1 MTASDVTKG
10 RIEPTRKLVIVTVA
24 DGFELFENMKTT
36 PPKITLLT
44 LAAVGLLPLLSPA
57 ASITLTNSD
66 AVGTSSFNTK
76 GLWNSDSAP
85 TAGNDYFTG
94 PQYRLRTPVSG
105 SSFTFGGDSL
115 TINSTNGV
123 NGGFMYK
130 GTGATGILTINNMI
144 LDGGWIH
151 HQNGSGDICRIAGNI
166 TVLSPSRIDN
176 KQGPIFIDATLQGS
190 GTITNANVDNVDRT
204 TTYTADNST
213 FTGRMVILGANTR
226 VTITNENNLGG
237 NPAVFTPDQLQVES
251 GWLQTGVTNDVV
263 LNDANRGITLN
274 GTWSLNPQAG
284 SALTIAVPIV
294 GNGEIWKRGPGV
306 LTLAGDNSGHFGGV
320 RLGAFSAGSQLNV
333 NSANALG
340 FGTFTIPNDGNQPT
354 LDNTSGGA
362 ITVAGNNIQNWNRNF
377 TFLGSSSLNM
387 GSGSVTLGNNVTV
400 TVSNNTLSVGA
411 IFDDGLIRS
420 LTKQGP
426 GTLVVDGGANHLG
439 NTVVNEGTLTLLNA
453 ALPSSPVITVA
464 SNATLN
470 VSGPGLALAFG
481 QTLAGSGTV
490 IGNVSDGTGSSGI
503 NPGGTGFGTLTIN
516 GGLAL
521 NGSGALNFNLSGSF
535 TVGNGVNDLLI
546 VSGALN
552 LAGPTT
558 LNVLGTPATGTY
570 TLIQYGSFAGDLAN
584 VTPPPGFTLNNNTA
598 AKTIE
603 LVAAHIPVN
612 LTWRGDGAANLWDL
626 GTTPN
631 WIAGGSPASFFNTDT
646 VTFDNSGSNTP
657 AITLATDVSPAAV
670 IVNASQ
676 DYTFTGG
683 GIVSGSLTKS
693 GSGTLILD
701 NTNTYSG
708 ATVITSGTLQVG
720 DPTSGSFGFAGT
732 IGTGPVT
739 NNAVLQFAR
748 SGGDALNI
756 ATAIEGSGS
765 ISNIGLGGLVSL
777 NGKVSGTT
785 VNQAGVGST
794 LRLTASND
802 YTGLT
807 LVSGGTLSIHN
818 TNALGSTAA
827 GTVVSGGNLYYD
839 FGQPMIVTGEAL
851 TLDGGT
857 LQRGGA
863 QVLTYDAPIT
873 LGAAG
878 GTFNTDGGA
887 TILPA
892 QPITGAGALTK
903 AGGGTLILA
912 GPNSYSGKTFL
923 NAGTV
928 LIADQT
934 ALGQTP
940 VAATPDFVTFNGGT
954 LAVTNDQIFS
964 GGLRGLTVGSAAFLN
979 AGAGATLTVSG
990 DLSGG
995 GNLSKRGAGTLVLS
1009 GTNPWFGAA
1018 LYLDSTSG
1026 ANDGTTRIVSASA
1039 LANLTV
1045 SPGVPTIFQGNNNAG
1060 YSTLQLDGSAGGIT
1074 LPQEWSMNC
1083 RNNDVPNIQ
1092 NLAGN
1097 NTISGNIQL
1106 NVGGS
1111 RVNFQSDA
1119 GLLTFSGAFD
1129 YVGTSA
1135 AGRSLVFIGAG
1146 DVLVSG
1152 TINAAANGAPI
1163 SVTKGGTGRLALSGA
1178 NTYAGATIISNGVFN
1193 LTGSISSTGGVS
1205 VAGGALAG
1213 NGTINDNV
1221 TVQASIP
1228 SDTLDGL
1235 TVNGNYTISGVLA
1248 VDANRS
1254 GFAADFTTVSGT
1266 LSATGGS
1273 IQVNNLGANLQVG
1286 DTFILFNKPV
1296 AGGGAL
1302 GVVGGGATWNNNLA
1316 VDGTIQVASVV
1327 PTTPTT
1333 ITATPGAG
1341 TLDLNWPVSHL
1352 GWVLQTQTNALT
1364 VGIATNWVDV
1374 PGSASV
1380 TSVSIAINPANP
1392 TVFFRLRYP

>member
-1 MTASDVTKG
+1 
-10 RIEPTRKLVIVTVA
+10 
-24 DGFELFENMKTT
+24 MKTYI
-36 PPKITLLT
+36 PKTTLLT
-44 LAAVGLLPLLSPA
+44 IGTALLPLLASA
-57 ASITLTNSD
+57 ASISLTNSD
-66 AVGTSSFNTK
+66 ALNASSFNTK

-85 TAGNDYFTG
+85 TAGNDYFINDF
-94 PQYRLRTPVSG
+94 RIRTPANGNSH
-105 SSFTFGGDSL
+105 TFGGDSL
-115 TINSTNGV
+115 TINSTTGTG
-123 NGGFMYK
+123 GGFMYK
-130 GTGATGILTINNMI
+130 GTGNTGILTINNMV

-151 HQNGSGDICRIAGNI
+151 HQNGSGDLCRIAGNL
-166 TVLSPSRIDN
+166 TVLSPSRIDT
-176 KQGPIFIDATLQGS
+176 KQGNIVIDATLHGT
-190 GTITNANVDNVDRT
+190 GTITNASLDNHGNSYT
-204 TTYTADNST
+204 ITYTANNST
-213 FTGRMVILGANTR
+213 FTGQMVIRDSNNR
-226 VTITNENNLGG
+226 VQITNEFNLGG
-237 NPAVFTPDQLQVES
+237 NPAIFTPDQLLVEA
-251 GWLQTGVTNDVV
+251 GWLQTGITNDVV
-263 LNDANRGITLN
+263 LDDSNRGITLN
-274 GTWSLNPQAG
+274 GTWSLNPQLG
-284 SALTIAVPIV
+284 SSLTIAVPIA
-294 GNGEIWKRGPGV
+294 GSGEIWKRGPGV

-320 RLGAFSAGSQLNV
+320 RLGAFSAGSQVNV

-340 FGTFTIPNDGNQPT
+340 FGNFIIPNDGNQPI

-362 ITVAGNNIQNWNRNF
+362 ITVASNNGQNWNRNF

-387 GSGSVTLGNNVTV
+387 GSGTVIIGNNVAV
-400 TVSNNTLSVGA
+400 TVSNNTFSVGA
-411 IFDDGLIRS
+411 LYDDGLTRT

-426 GTLVVDGGANHLG
+426 GTLLVDGGMYHIG
-439 NTVVNEGTLTLLNA
+439 NTVVSEGTLTLVTA
-453 ALPSSPVITVA
+453 GIASSPVVTVA

-470 VSGPGLALAFG
+470 ASGPGLSLAFG

-490 IGNVSDGTGSSGI
+490 VGNVSDGNGATAI
-503 NPGGTGFGTLTIN
+503 NPGGASAGTLTIN

-521 NGSGALNFNLSGSF
+521 NGSGTLNFNLTGDF
-535 TVGNGVNDLLI
+535 TVGDGVNDLLV
-546 VSGALN
+546 VSGQLN
-552 LAGPTT
+552 LAGATT
-558 LNVLGTPATGTY
+558 LNILGTPATGTY

-584 VTPPPGFTLNNNTA
+584 LTAPPGFTLNNNTT

-603 LVAAHIPVN
+603 LISAHVPVD
-612 LTWRGDGAANLWDL
+612 LTWRGDGIFNTWDV
-626 GTTPN
+626 GTTAN
-631 WIAGGSPASFFNTDT
+631 WIAGGSPEVFFNTDT

-657 AITLATDVSPAAV
+657 AITLASDVAPAAV

-683 GIVSGSLTKS
+683 GITTGSLTKS

-708 ATVITSGTLQVG
+708 ATVINSGTLQVG
-720 DPTSGSFGFAGT
+720 DLNSGNFGFAGS

-739 NNAVLQFAR
+739 NNGVLQFAR
-748 SGGDALNI
+748 SGGDALTLTAPI
-756 ATAIEGSGS
+756 AGSGS
-765 ISNIGLGGLVSL
+765 ISNVGFGGLVSL

-785 VNQAGVGST
+785 VNQAGAGST

-818 TNALGSTAA
+818 TNALGDTAA
-827 GTVVSGGNLYYD
+827 GTVVTGGNLYFD
-839 FGQPMIVTGEAL
+839 FGQPMTVTGEAL

-873 LGAAG
+873 LGVSG

-887 TILPA
+887 TIVPV

-912 GPNSYSGKTFL
+912 GANSYSGKTFL

-940 VAATPDFVTFNGGT
+940 VSPTADFVTFNGGT
-954 LAVTNDQIFS
+954 LAVTNDQTFS

-1009 GTNPWFGAA
+1009 GANPWFGAA
-1018 LYLDSTSG
+1018 LYLDSTGG
-1026 ANDGTTRIVSASA
+1026 ANEGVTRIISPAA
-1039 LANLTV
+1039 IANLAA

-1060 YSTLQLDGSAGGIT
+1060 WSTLQLDGSAGGIT
-1074 LPQEWSMNC
+1074 LPQDWSMNC
-1083 RNNDVPNIQ
+1083 RNNDNPNLHH
-1092 NLAGN
+1092 LAGN
-1097 NTISGNIQL
+1097 NTIAGTIHL
-1106 NVGGS
+1106 NVGGN
-1111 RVNFQSDA
+1111 RAILRSDA

-1129 YVGTSA
+1129 YVGASA

-1146 DVLVSG
+1146 DHLVSG
-1152 TINAAANGAPI
+1152 TINAPLNGAPI
-1163 SVTKGGTGRLALSGA
+1163 SVAKGGAGTLTLSGA
-1178 NTYAGATIISNGVFN
+1178 NTYAGASIISNGVFN
-1193 LTGSISSTGGVS
+1193 LTGSISSTGGVF

-1221 TVQASIP
+1221 TVQSSIP
-1228 SDTLDGL
+1228 SATLDSL

-1248 VDANRS
+1248 VDANRA
-1254 GFAADFTTVSGT
+1254 GFAADFTTVSGG

-1286 DTFILFNKPV
+1286 DTFILFNKV
-1296 AGGGAL
+1296 VSGGGAL
-1302 GVVGGGATWNNNLA
+1302 AVVGGGATWNNNLE

-1333 ITATPGAG
+1333 ITATSGAG
-1341 TLDLNWPVSHL
+1341 TLDLNWPASHL

-1364 VGIATNWVDV
+1364 VGIAANWVDV

-1380 TSVSIAINPANP
+1380 TSVSIAINPAHP
-1392 TVFFRLRYP
+1392 TVFFRLRSP

>member
-24 DGFELFENMKTT
+24 DGFEPFEKMKNT

-44 LAAVGLLPLLSPA
+44 LAAVGLLPLLSSA

-176 KQGPIFIDATLQGS
+176 KQGPIFIDATLHGS

-237 NPAVFTPDQLQVES
+237 NPAVLTPDQLQVES

-362 ITVAGNNIQNWNRNF
+362 ITVTGNNIQNWNRNF

-439 NTVVNEGTLTLLNA
+439 NTVVNDGTLTLLNA

-503 NPGGTGFGTLTIN
+503 NPGGAGFGTLTIN

-535 TVGNGVNDLLI
+535 TVGNGVNDLLV
-546 VSGALN
+546 VSGQLN
-552 LAGPTT
+552 LAGATT

-584 VTPPPGFTLNNNTA
+584 LTPPPGFTLNNNTT

-603 LVAAHIPVN
+603 LVAAHLPVN
-612 LTWRGDGAANLWDL
+612 LTWRGDGAANLWDV
-626 GTTPN
+626 GTTAN

-657 AITLATDVSPAAV
+657 AITLTTDVSPAAV
-670 IVNASQ
+670 IINASQ

-683 GIVSGSLTKS
+683 GIISGSLTKS

-851 TLDGGT
+851 TLDGGA

-903 AGGGTLILA
+903 TGGGTLILA
-912 GPNSYSGKTFL
+912 GPNSYAGKTFL

-928 LIADQT
+928 LIAAQT

-954 LAVTNDQIFS
+954 LAVTNDQTFS

-990 DLSGG
+990 DLNGG

-1009 GTNPWFGAA
+1009 GANPWFGAA

-1026 ANDGTTRIVSASA
+1026 ANDGVTRIASPSA
-1039 LANLTV
+1039 LANLAV

-1119 GLLTFSGAFD
+1119 GLLTFSGPLD
-1129 YVGTSA
+1129 YVGTLTG
-1135 AGRSLVFIGAG
+1135 GRTYVFSGAG
-1146 DVLVSG
+1146 NHLVSG
-1152 TINAAANGAPI
+1152 PINNSINGAPI
-1163 SVTKGGTGRLALSGA
+1163 GLAKGGPGTLTMSGA
-1178 NTYAGATIISNGVFN
+1178 STYGAFTIVSNGVLN
-1193 LTGSISSTGGVS
+1193 LTGSLSSTGGVA

-1213 NGTINDNV
+1213 TGTINDNV
-1221 TVQASIP
+1221 TVQSSIP
-1228 SDTLDGL
+1228 SATLDGL
-1235 TVNGNYTISGVLA
+1235 TVNGNYAISGALA
-1248 VDANRS
+1248 VDVNRA

-1286 DTFILFNKPV
+1286 DTFVLFNKPV
-1296 AGGGAL
+1296 SGGGAIAV
-1302 GVVGGGATWNNNLA
+1302 GGGGATWNNNLA

-1364 VGIATNWVDV
+1364 VGIAANWVDV
-1374 PGSASV
+1374 PGSANV